1 MKSSPRCPTSGDFLE
16 AQSHDG
22 TEGASGRLRV
32 HDDFRKPDADDL
44 ARRWKRA
51 LSLLQQVPDSAIQK
65 LGIVGVLCG
74 LAVIWLLQT
83 DIASL

>member
-1 MKSSPRCPTSGDFLE
+1 MMIFESLMPMISP
-16 AQSHDG
+16 
-22 TEGASGRLRV
+22 
-32 HDDFRKPDADDL
+32 
-44 ARRWKRA
+44 RRWKRA

>member
-1 MKSSPRCPTSGDFLE
+1 MMGLKELLVAFGFMMIFESLMPMISP
-16 AQSHDG
+16 
-22 TEGASGRLRV
+22 
-32 HDDFRKPDADDL
+32 
-44 ARRWKRA
+44 RRWKRA

-83 DIASL
+83 VIASR

>member
-1 MKSSPRCPTSGDFLE
+1 MMGLKELLVAFGFMMIFESLMPMISP
-16 AQSHDG
+16 
-22 TEGASGRLRV
+22 
-32 HDDFRKPDADDL
+32 
-44 ARRWKRA
+44 RRWKRA

-74 LAVIWLLQT
+74 LAVIWLLKT

>member
-1 MKSSPRCPTSGDFLE
+1 MISP
-16 AQSHDG
+16 
-22 TEGASGRLRV
+22 
-32 HDDFRKPDADDL
+32 
-44 ARRWKRA
+44 RRWKRA